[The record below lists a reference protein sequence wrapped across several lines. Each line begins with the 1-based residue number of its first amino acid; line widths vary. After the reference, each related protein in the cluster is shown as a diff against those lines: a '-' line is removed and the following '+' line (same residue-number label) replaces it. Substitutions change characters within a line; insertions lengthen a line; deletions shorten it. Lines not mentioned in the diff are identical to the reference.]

1 MLNSAVINLS
11 VIKRNAE
18 NVKTALGGKSKLC
31 AVVKA
36 DAYGHGAEKVAAA
49 LYTVSDCFAVALP
62 EEGVSLRLS
71 GIDKE
76 ILVLTPLSAGDEKV
90 CVEYGLT
97 ASAACEKDVRR
108 LEKECEAQGKTVN
121 FHIAYNTGMNR
132 YGADGVEEVCS
143 IADEAT
149 KCRYAM
155 LTGLYSHYAAP
166 ENDVSFYKA
175 TEKFVEAR
183 DIIKSYDKNAT
194 CHISAS
200 GGFLRGAHYDMVR
213 IGLLLY
219 GYKPF
224 ASDAINVKPAMR
236 VYAPVVAK
244 RTLSVGETALY
255 GETRAEKPERL
266 SLVRY
271 GYADG
276 LPRKRVKGQFGNR
289 CMDVTALTDN
299 DKRFVN
305 VIENAEELSSE
316 YGTITYELLCGAARR
331 AEKIYVT

>member
-11 VIKRNAE
+11 VIKHNAL
-18 NVKTALGGKSKLC
+18 NVKHALNGKSKLC

-49 LYTVSDCFAVALP
+49 LYTLSDCFAVALP

-76 ILVLTPLSAGDEKV
+76 ILVLTPLSPGDEKI

-97 ASAACEKDVRR
+97 ASAACETDVRR
-108 LEKECEAQGKTVN
+108 LEKECGAQGKTVN

-132 YGADGVEEVCS
+132 YGADGIDEVCR
-143 IADEAT
+143 IADEAA
-149 KCRYAM
+149 KCRYAA

-166 ENDVSFYKA
+166 ENDASFYKA
-175 TEKFVEAR
+175 TEKFVKAR
-183 DIIKSYDKNAT
+183 SVIKSYDKNAT
-194 CHISAS
+194 CHVSAS

-224 ASDAINVKPAMR
+224 KSETISVEPAMR

-244 RTLSVGETALY
+244 RTLHAGETALY
-255 GETRAEKPERL
+255 GETLAKKTERL

-276 LPRKRVKGQFGNR
+276 LPRKRIKGQFGNR
-289 CMDVTALTDN
+289 CMDVTALTDK

-305 VIENAEELSSE
+305 VIENAEKLSDG